1 MSGEE
6 GLQCNIMEG
15 DKEKLRRSL
24 EGPGLVTIDCF
35 MEVEVVYGLEEG
47 SHMVISIQ

>member
-6 GLQCNIMEG
+6 RLQCNIMGG

-24 EGPGLVTIDCF
+24 DGPGLVNDRSF
-35 MEVEVVYGLEEG
+35 MEVEVEYGLEKG
-47 SHMVISIQ
+47 SHMVISI